1 MAAKTR
7 MIEVDATTANTLQER
22 AAAQGMSVSELV
34 ADMTA
39 LGETPASVPDAD
51 LAELDR
57 EWAKVKAGGA
67 TVAHRDVAQWLKTW
81 GTPAFR
87 PWRDKNRRDQ

>member
-7 MIEVDATTANTLQER
+7 MIEVDAVTANTLQDR

-34 ADMTA
+34 AGMTA
-39 LGETPASVPDAD
+39 LGETPASVSDAD

-57 EWAKVKAGGA
+57 AWAMVKAGET
-67 TVAHRDVAQWLKTW
+67 TVAHRDVAQWLNTW

-87 PWRDKNRRDQ
+87 PWRDQ